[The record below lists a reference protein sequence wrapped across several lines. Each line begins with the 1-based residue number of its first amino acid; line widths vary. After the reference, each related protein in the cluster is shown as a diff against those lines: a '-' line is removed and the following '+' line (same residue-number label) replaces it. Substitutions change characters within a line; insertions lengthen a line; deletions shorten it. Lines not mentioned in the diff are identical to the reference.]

1 MRNFTLENSSWLVYS
16 DRKIKL
22 KNQRKDVT
30 CNFNVGNIMLVKLNY
45 IENLYQKKLYRKLER
60 ALWYF
65 N

>member
-30 CNFNVGNIMLVKLNY
+30 CNFNVGNIMLVTLNY